1 VPHKR
6 NLNAQLNLCGL
17 PEDENQEW
25 RWPDAKAKEE
35 GKKSEEQVIVYKC
48 ENILNI
54 RTHLHVLGL
63 LQGTDERLGRST
75 ASSTPQF
82 TCFTQLLALLLS
94 LLALLACI
102 SRRST
107 ELRFFAELTRA
118 AYQGRMRAG

>member
-1 VPHKR
+1 M
-6 NLNAQLNLCGL
+6 NLCGL

-35 GKKSEEQVIVYKC
+35 GKKSEEQVIVYRG
-48 ENILNI
+48 ENILNFQ
-54 RTHLHVLGL
+54 THLHVLGL
-63 LQGTDERLGRST
+63 LPALMSDWAEALRPRCLSLL
-75 ASSTPQF
+75 ASLS
-82 TCFTQLLALLLS
+82 LLALLLS

-107 ELRFFAELTRA
+107 ELGVFAELSVSRA